1 MDIDEKIRLE
11 EDRYYEK
18 IKELNDILKMYNN
31 NARENAAYVDRN
43 VNQAASFGIDP
54 DRIISYEESRQYS
67 NPYAKQ
73 IEEIKA
79 DIEKENELHEKNMAD
94 LRRQKQEIDQQRMED
109 ELARERERQ
118 QREIELINL
127 QQEINRIE
135 NERLEIEKRL
145 RTISMETLG
154 SYFSKQIAERYPEE
168 YQQFQQS
175 KEQVRN
181 LLRNA
186 NQISDLK
193 ERFSKVSDD
202 LKLYQG
208 ALPVYESYY
217 QRYQE
222 MVKERQQQRAIEKEQ
237 EDIYNLIHSSEN
249 ERLKSNRSLYTAY
262 DLGNKTIP
270 QEYQGMTYEQV
281 ADSIKQKEAEEKA
294 RQEAK
299 ATRDELIGKAIRK
312 DLMVPEDYHLSQL
325 QIKNLSEQ
333 FSGYS
338 NEELQEFINGSKK
351 QEVIPEVQSPLTP
364 ESPLQP
370 VQQQSDKEI
379 QMPEIKK
386 TSTSNYDDF
395 EKNLISFIE
404 TKNSNLGK
412 VSEIISVTG
421 YPDSTYEV
429 RFESGE
435 IHQITVTQ
443 DEKNMI
449 RNQSHNQQAQQE
461 YQNNDSLI
469 NDIIGR
475 MADAGEFSHIPLED
489 VSQRIDTMNMVKKGL
504 QEKSIDELEIILN
517 SYANQEEKTEPTGMH
532 R

>member
-1 MDIDEKIRLE
+1 MNIDEKIRLE
-11 EDRYYEK
+11 EDRHYEK

-31 NARENAAYVDRN
+31 NVRENAAYVERN
-43 VNQAASFGIDP
+43 VDQAATFGIDP
-54 DRIISYEESRQYS
+54 DRIVSYEESRQYA

-73 IEEIKA
+73 IEDVKA
-79 DIEKENELHEKNMAD
+79 DIEKENELHERNMDD
-94 LRRQKQEIDQQRMED
+94 LKRQKQEIEQQRMED

-118 QREIELINL
+118 QREIELISL
-127 QQEINRIE
+127 QQEINKIE

-154 SYFSKQIAERYPEE
+154 SYFSKQIAEKYPEE

-181 LLRNA
+181 HSRNTS
-186 NQISDLK
+186 QISDLK
-193 ERFSKVSDD
+193 ERFSRVSED

-208 ALPVYESYY
+208 ALSVYESYY

-222 MVKERQQQRAIEKEQ
+222 MVKERQQQRASEREQ
-237 EDIYNLIHSSEN
+237 KDIYNLVHSVEN
-249 ERLKSNRSLYTAY
+249 ERLKNSRSLYTAY

-281 ADSIKQKEAEEKA
+281 DASIKQKEAEEKA
-294 RQEAK
+294 RQDA
-299 ATRDELIGKAIRK
+299 KAIRDK
-312 DLMVPEDYHLSQL
+312 LIGRAIRKELMVPEDYHLSQI

-333 FSGYS
+333 FADYS

-351 QEVIPEVQSPLTP
+351 QEVTPEVQSSLTP

-370 VQQQSDKEI
+370 VQQQTETEI
-379 QMPEIKK
+379 QIPEIKK

-404 TKNSNLGK
+404 IKNSNLGK

-429 RFESGE
+429 RFETGE

-449 RNQSHNQQAQQE
+449 RNQLHNQQVQQE

-489 VSQRIDTMNMVKKGL
+489 VSQRVDTMNMVKKRL

-517 SYANQEEKTEPTGMH
+517 SYANQEKKTESTGMH

>member
-11 EDRYYEK
+11 EDRHYEK

-54 DRIISYEESRQYS
+54 DRIISYEESRQYA

-79 DIEKENELHEKNMAD
+79 DVEKENELHEKNMVD

-175 KEQVRN
+175 KEQVRS
-181 LLRNA
+181 LSRNA

-202 LKLYQG
+202 LKLYKG

-222 MVKERQQQRAIEKEQ
+222 MVKERQQQRASAKEQ
-237 EDIYNLIHSSEN
+237 KDIYNLIHSSEN
-249 ERLKSNRSLYTAY
+249 ERLRSSRSLYTAY

-281 ADSIKQKEAEEKA
+281 DASIKQKEAEEKT

-299 ATRDELIGKAIRK
+299 TIRDELIGRAIRK
-312 DLMVPEDYHLSQL
+312 DLMVPDDYHLSQL
-325 QIKNLSEQ
+325 QTKNLSEQ
-333 FSGYS
+333 FAGYTDDQLREYVS
-338 NEELQEFINGSKK
+338 ETKEIMPEVSTPAQQPYEPTLETKKIADFDEPIEFKSEHYEYKVDPKSLETQKSPEKREELDFSSLLVEDKK
-351 QEVIPEVQSPLTP
+351 KRLVNQIVNSMDPSELQYTPLPDVKKRLMEMST
-364 ESPLQP
+364 EELENMMSTMQP
-370 VQQQSDKEI
+370 
-379 QMPEIKK
+379 
-386 TSTSNYDDF
+386 
-395 EKNLISFIE
+395 
-404 TKNSNLGK
+404 
-412 VSEIISVTG
+412 
-421 YPDSTYEV
+421 
-429 RFESGE
+429 
-435 IHQITVTQ
+435 Q
-443 DEKNMI
+443 DEK
-449 RNQSHNQQAQQE
+449 A
-461 YQNNDSLI
+461 
-469 NDIIGR
+469 
-475 MADAGEFSHIPLED
+475 
-489 VSQRIDTMNMVKKGL
+489 K
-504 QEKSIDELEIILN
+504 N
-517 SYANQEEKTEPTGMH
+517 SGMH

>member
-18 IKELNDILKMYNN
+18 IKELNDILKMYHN

-73 IEEIKA
+73 IEKIKA

-202 LKLYQG
+202 LKLYQE
-208 ALPVYESYY
+208 ALSVYESYY

-270 QEYQGMTYEQV
+270 Q
-281 ADSIKQKEAEEKA
+281 
-294 RQEAK
+294 
-299 ATRDELIGKAIRK
+299 
-312 DLMVPEDYHLSQL
+312 DYLH
-325 QIKNLSEQ
+325 
-333 FSGYS
+333 
-338 NEELQEFINGSKK
+338 
-351 QEVIPEVQSPLTP
+351 V
-364 ESPLQP
+364 
-370 VQQQSDKEI
+370 
-379 QMPEIKK
+379 
-386 TSTSNYDDF
+386 
-395 EKNLISFIE
+395 
-404 TKNSNLGK
+404 
-412 VSEIISVTG
+412 
-421 YPDSTYEV
+421 
-429 RFESGE
+429 
-435 IHQITVTQ
+435 
-443 DEKNMI
+443 
-449 RNQSHNQQAQQE
+449 
-461 YQNNDSLI
+461 
-469 NDIIGR
+469 
-475 MADAGEFSHIPLED
+475 
-489 VSQRIDTMNMVKKGL
+489 
-504 QEKSIDELEIILN
+504 
-517 SYANQEEKTEPTGMH
+517 
-532 R
+532 